1 MEKKIEIN
9 VVTVGLFLL
18 LIFFLGFLTRKE
30 IVNRKE
36 IRNLHAQISGKENL
50 IDKMKDTISFK
61 SDTILTLREIIN
73 SNSGKISSLKGK
85 VNYLEAKIKD
95 LEVNLPPNEVYA
107 NLQKLIPDT
116 LKKEWPF
123 STPQINTIYKDEEE
137 LEVRREEV
145 VGYESIT
152 EMLVYNIMLLEKTES
167 LKSDQLDIC
176 LRTTDE
182 YQKMMDL
189 KDKEIKEWKK
199 RGDGRM
205 AWGITSTGLAG
216 IFLALLIF

>member
-18 LIFFLGFLTRKE
+18 FIFFLGFLTRKE

-85 VNYLEAKIKD
+85 VNYLEAKIND

-137 LEVRREEV
+137 LEIRREEV

-152 EMLVYNIMLLEKTES
+152 EMLVYNIMLLEKTDS

>member
-152 EMLVYNIMLLEKTES
+152 EMLVYNIMLLEKTDS